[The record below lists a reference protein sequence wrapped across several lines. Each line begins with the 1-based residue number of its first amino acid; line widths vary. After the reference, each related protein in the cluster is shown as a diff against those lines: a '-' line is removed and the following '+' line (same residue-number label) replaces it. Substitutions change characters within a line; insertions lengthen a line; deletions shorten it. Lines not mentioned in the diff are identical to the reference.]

1 MIEAAGFALAFCALT
16 AAVVARQSPVKR
28 FDERVMVAIA
38 RRRTER
44 IDWMIG
50 PLSMLATLE
59 PLTLQGLI
67 AFLMF
72 IVTIGGNAPLHF
84 ALMAIGS
91 GALSEVAKRAVRR
104 PRPAGPHLILWI
116 RGSSYPSGDL
126 LTATAIYLTIAL
138 IVSPYLPDG
147 AARAVLFTIVTALIA
162 MLAGC
167 RVYAGVHYPSDV
179 LGGILLGAAW
189 ALFVSAWFA

>member
-1 MIEAAGFALAFCALT
+1 MVGAVALALAFGVLT
-16 AAVVARQSPVKR
+16 KTVVARRSPTKD
-28 FDERVMVAIA
+28 FDDRVMPTLA
-38 RRRTER
+38 RRRSER

-72 IVTIGGNAPLHF
+72 NVTIGGHAPLHF

-91 GALSEVAKRAVRR
+91 GALSEVTKRAVRR

-138 IVSPYLPDG
+138 IVSPYLPQG
-147 AARAVLFTIVTALIA
+147 AARPVLFTIVGALVA

-189 ALFVSAWFA
+189 ALFVSACFA

>member
-1 MIEAAGFALAFCALT
+1 M
-16 AAVVARQSPVKR
+16 KR
-28 FDERVMVAIA
+28 FDAHVMAVLA
-38 RRRTER
+38 RRRAER

-72 IVTIGGNAPLHF
+72 IVTIGGNAPFHF
-84 ALMAIGS
+84 ASMAIGS
-91 GALSEVAKRAVRR
+91 GVLSELAKRAVLR

-126 LTATAIYLTIAL
+126 LTATAIYLTIAF
-138 IVSPYLPDG
+138 IVSPHLPDG
-147 AARAVLFTIVTALIA
+147 AARPVLYSIVTSLLA

-167 RVYAGVHYPSDV
+167 RVYAGVHHPSDV
-179 LGGILLGAAW
+179 GGGILLGAAW